1 MADLEYQPTCVCSEG
16 VTIYKGRDRTL
27 RATITTDVGDI
38 TGAKLWFSVKKEVSD
53 ADTDA
58 VIIKKSANNSGS
70 DAQAKVV
77 DGPNRIVE
85 FYITPTD
92 TSALDHGNYSAD
104 AVIEL
109 PSSAKRYQLLENFE
123 FRLRQPVTLTI

>member
-16 VTIYKGRDRTL
+16 VTIYKGRHRTL
-27 RATITTDVGDI
+27 RVTITTDVGDI
-38 TGAKLWFSVKKEVSD
+38 TNAKLWFSVKKEVSD

-58 VIIKKSANNSGS
+58 VIIKKSANNGGS

-77 DGPNRIVE
+77 DGANRIIE
-85 FYITPTD
+85 FYIEPTD
-92 TSALDHGNYSAD
+92 TSALDHGNYNAD